1 MNTLWGKSP
10 KMASE
15 SNRNRSLC
23 PPQTVMYLRFLT
35 RCFMLKLCCL
45 YTSSSMISGPDAT
58 PLPYQRS
65 SL

>member
-15 SNRNRSLC
+15 SNPNRSLF
-23 PPQTVMYLRFLT
+23 PPRSVMYLRFLT
-35 RCFMLKLCCL
+35 RCFMLKLCGL
-45 YTSSSMISGPDAT
+45 YISSSIISGPDAT
-58 PLPYQRS
+58 SHPYQRS